1 MDAISRNGKVR
12 DLDCAELP
20 PCPIVEKRL
29 DGPGRGYMLASSGV
43 RDCETTGALTQL
55 DSLCS
60 DLESRAQFM
69 VRVAWTCLSMVVVL
83 FIAAVWVLWKSGEV
97 AGQDIER
104 VQGIFAAETPDWR
117 DVDFRDVAVNPENG
131 NAIAVGRIS
140 FILTSTGIKPI
151 RDDGDSRD
159 TLRAAAFSGDGRT
172 AVAVGRRGRVLVSA
186 IGLGLVSAS
195 GRVLVSADSDV
206 SWRSPDSATGND
218 FNDVALSDDGET
230 IVAVGENGLLRTS
243 VDGGRTLENPG
254 AVTARDLKGVAL
266 SADGD
271 IAVAVGDK
279 ETILIWTKQ
288 DKMWT
293 SVSGS
298 DDSRIDF
305 EAVALRRDGNETTV
319 VAVGEDGAIRR
330 FYAKNASD
338 KKPDNK
344 RNWIDMDDNK
354 RRAPDFDAVALSG
367 DGKIAIA
374 VGRRGAIRFSTDGG
388 GTWKDA
394 ASKVGNHFRAV
405 KIIGD
410 GNRVIAVVAGDDGN
424 IVISE
429 DKGETWTFRDSRT
442 ASDLNAIASAGNAAV
457 VVGENATIFRL
468 SPPAFDVVRFPPR
481 EELAKRTQ
489 DTGITNESRNLTEG
503 SRKVGA

>member
-1 MDAISRNGKVR
+1 M
-12 DLDCAELP
+12 
-20 PCPIVEKRL
+20 
-29 DGPGRGYMLASSGV
+29 
-43 RDCETTGALTQL
+43 
-55 DSLCS
+55 
-60 DLESRAQFM
+60 
-69 VRVAWTCLSMVVVL
+69 
-83 FIAAVWVLWKSGEV
+83 
-97 AGQDIER
+97 
-104 VQGIFAAETPDWR
+104 
-117 DVDFRDVAVNPENG
+117 
-131 NAIAVGRIS
+131 
-140 FILTSTGIKPI
+140 
-151 RDDGDSRD
+151 
-159 TLRAAAFSGDGRT
+159 
-172 AVAVGRRGRVLVSA
+172 
-186 IGLGLVSAS
+186 
-195 GRVLVSADSDV
+195 
-206 SWRSPDSATGND
+206 
-218 FNDVALSDDGET
+218 ALSDDGET
-230 IVAVGENGLLRTS
+230 IVAVGENGLLWTS

-254 AVTARDLKGVAL
+254 AVTARDLNGVAL

-271 IAVAVGDK
+271 IAFAVGDK

-288 DKMWT
+288 DNMWT

-305 EAVALRRDGNETTV
+305 EAVALREYGNETTV

-394 ASKVGNHFRAV
+394 ASKVGNHFPAV

-481 EELAKRTQ
+481 EELAEAHARYRDNKRKSESDGGQ
-489 DTGITNESRNLTEG
+489 PEGRSLINWESPYFLYLALVRVGIVMILLLPAQYLTNLARYCLQLAAFYRARRDAIKLAEIQQENLRPENIDQCEQMMHALTPYGVDLARGSSRGFIEMAMQMAQSLIGYRKGVSKTPSAGNGKES
-503 SRKVGA
+503 

>member
-1 MDAISRNGKVR
+1 
-12 DLDCAELP
+12 
-20 PCPIVEKRL
+20 
-29 DGPGRGYMLASSGV
+29 
-43 RDCETTGALTQL
+43 
-55 DSLCS
+55 
-60 DLESRAQFM
+60 
-69 VRVAWTCLSMVVVL
+69 
-83 FIAAVWVLWKSGEV
+83 
-97 AGQDIER
+97 
-104 VQGIFAAETPDWR
+104 
-117 DVDFRDVAVNPENG
+117 
-131 NAIAVGRIS
+131 
-140 FILTSTGIKPI
+140 
-151 RDDGDSRD
+151 
-159 TLRAAAFSGDGRT
+159 
-172 AVAVGRRGRVLVSA
+172 
-186 IGLGLVSAS
+186 
-195 GRVLVSADSDV
+195 
-206 SWRSPDSATGND
+206 
-218 FNDVALSDDGET
+218 VALSDDGET

-254 AVTARDLKGVAL
+254 NVAARDLNGVAL

-279 ETILIWTKQ
+279 GTILVWTKQ
-288 DKMWT
+288 DNMWT
-293 SVSGS
+293 SVSDP

-330 FYAKNASD
+330 FTRTKTSD
-338 KKPDNK
+338 KKPDDNA
-344 RNWIDMDDNK
+344 NWEKVDDDES
-354 RRAPDFDAVALSG
+354 RTADFNAVALSG

-429 DKGETWTFRDSRT
+429 YKGETWTFRDSRT

-468 SPPAFDVVRFPPR
+468 SPPLSMSFGSRPGKSWP
-481 EELAKRTQ
+481 KRTQ